1 MLGLALGGLTWTS
14 NLSFNFG
21 GRGSPSSFLR
31 YEQLNPKYRV
41 FLLGS
46 PVAKVTYNITIMI
59 TSCLEM
65 IIFSYGTITLLIR
78 DTML

>member
-1 MLGLALGGLTWTS
+1 M
-14 NLSFNFG
+14 
-21 GRGSPSSFLR
+21 GSSSSFLR

-46 PVAKVTYNITIMI
+46 PVAKVTYYITIMI

-65 IIFSYGTITLLIR
+65 ISVLSGTITLLLR
-78 DTML
+78 DTVLDRHSI